1 MEQFLFFLNTKLPTL
16 LNDKLFEN
24 EKMKPKIT
32 EDKAKKPKITEDK
45 AKKINYKID
54 FSNLIERFFFY
65 LFCFIIFIIIFVL
78 ILGKMIVQKDNNT
91 IYSVPQF
98 HNLNNFGII
107 FSSLFSI
114 FVLLC
119 LYFDLINGK
128 EIFKLPF
135 KNIIERL
142 YLIDYINS
150 IFFLPLFFI
159 VFSILLIFIIL
170 YFINY
175 YVAPTA
181 LIIFVIYLNFFH
193 FLLHFYQNEDY
204 LSIWKILT
212 IPFICILISCLLTTY
227 NIFLHN
233 TQIKNCKNLD
243 LSYFKDFFVNI
254 NLFNKIFICFIILL
268 FVFLPI
274 ILFHCFQL
282 TRFDCGKN
290 ECDWFNSTI
299 LIYIIFL
306 AFYGLSSYL
315 IYQSIYIE
323 TRLNS
328 YIGYWKCNE

>member
-1 MEQFLFFLNTKLPTL
+1 MYMEQFLFFLNTKLPTL

-32 EDKAKKPKITEDK
+32 EDKKV
-45 AKKINYKID
+45 KKINYKID

-78 ILGKMIVQKDNNT
+78 ILGKMIVKKDNNT

-98 HNLNNFGII
+98 PNLNNFGII

-114 FVLLC
+114 FVILC

-135 KNIIERL
+135 KNIIEKLR
-142 YLIDYINS
+142 LIDYINS
-150 IFFLPLFFI
+150 VFFLPLFFI
-159 VFSILLIFIIL
+159 VFSILLIFTIL

-181 LIIFVIYLNFFH
+181 VFFVFIYLNFFH
-193 FLLHFYQNEDY
+193 FLLHFSQNEDY
-204 LSIWKILT
+204 LSVWKILT
-212 IPFICILISCLLTTY
+212 IPFICILISCLITAY

-233 TQIKNCKNLD
+233 SQIKNCKNLD
-243 LSYFKDFFVNI
+243 SYNFKDFFVNI
-254 NLFNKIFICFIILL
+254 DLFNKIFISFIILL
-268 FVFLPI
+268 FIFLPI
-274 ILFHCFQL
+274 ILFQCFQL

-290 ECDWFNSTI
+290 KCDWFNSTI
-299 LIYIIFL
+299 FIYIIFL

-315 IYQSIYIE
+315 IYQSIFIE